1 MINFP
6 VINSVS
12 QDVDVQSVSE
22 FLVKMLSFYRS
33 CFNMLRA
40 NVNTKVCVCVYL
52 LIADGILQTA

>member
-22 FLVKMLSFYRS
+22 FLVKMLSF
-33 CFNMLRA
+33 
-40 NVNTKVCVCVYL
+40 
-52 LIADGILQTA
+52 